1 MNKTEAFMASDLGAL
16 EAMGQENVM
25 KLGKKAYETL
35 RANGKDI
42 KEELAK
48 KAGVASE
55 ALDIGESSLYTTAI
69 AGFIEKRL
77 RPELVAAGVIKSITA
92 PAKGADSIKI
102 PLRNAL
108 ITAADLGDDGAVS
121 YDSGTYGSTTITM
134 RYSYAAQSITHELLQ
149 FASVDLMAEELG
161 EIGDAIARKVDSDII
176 AALKA
181 ATTTGNGNLTQLGSG
196 TYVDFDAL
204 VDGKQAAK
212 ANFAKPNV
220 ILMSSQTEAAIVK
233 LGQFAGTT
241 NVVGAL
247 TGQGENGNTFP
258 VLQSV
263 LAMKVVTS
271 EQVDDDDIYL
281 IDTARTGYLVRKN
294 GVEVFD
300 GRRSGYLAFE
310 VIGAHAYGIG
320 VVQPKAVYRIEE
332 NA

>member
-1 MNKTEAFMASDLGAL
+1 MTNDLGSL
-16 EAMGQENVM
+16 EAMGQENVT
-25 KLGKKAYETL
+25 KLGKVAYEAL
-35 RANGKDI
+35 KKKGIDI

-48 KAGVASE
+48 KANVSTE
-55 ALDIGESSLYTTAI
+55 ALDIGETSLFTTAI

-77 RPELVAAGVIKSITA
+77 RPELVAAGVIKSISA

-102 PLRNAL
+102 PLRQAL
-108 ITAADLGDDGAVS
+108 ITAADLGDDGQVS
-121 YDSGTYGSTTITM
+121 YDSGTYGSTTITL

-149 FASVDLMAEELG
+149 FANVDLMAEELG

-176 AALKA
+176 SALQT
-181 ATTTGNGNLTQLGSG
+181 ATTTANGNLTQLGSG

-204 VDGKQAAK
+204 VDGKQSAK
-212 ANFAKPNV
+212 ANYAQPNV

-233 LGQFAGTT
+233 LGEFSGSTVAGS
-241 NVVGAL
+241 L
-247 TGQGENGNTFP
+247 TYQGENGVTFP
-258 VLQSV
+258 VLQSF
-263 LAMKVVTS
+263 LNMRVVTS

-310 VIGAHAYGIG
+310 VIGAHAFGVGI
-320 VVQPKAVYRIEE
+320 VQPKAVYRIEE